1 MNSILPLAPLREI
14 LRNMKFNANLFSTIF
29 DISSNPISLFWM
41 KTCFHASKSHFCIF
55 SSMKPN
61 KRDNH
66 GDGYDFDGPGNV
78 LAHAFYPGTG
88 RGGDAHFDVDENW
101 LVEETES
108 ERYGTS
114 LFNVALH
121 EFGHSLGLG
130 HSSVH
135 GAVMFPWYGYR
146 GTDELPED
154 DRLAIQQVYGPRDN
168 EARWGPNTDSRP
180 YTKRTTTTV
189 ATTTTTRRHFFTRKK
204 TTSDRRHN
212 RINEH
217 DKSPSNPRYRP
228 SEAPVTHNPS
238 VSTTHRHRHSSER
251 DRGAARPKS
260 DEPDTCKTSYDAVT
274 MIRGELFIFKGR
286 YMWRI
291 GENGLHPGSPHLI
304 RSMWHDLPDNLHHI
318 DSVYENKR
326 RQIVF
331 FVGEFEWLKEA
342 ARRSSGLSHVELYA
356 LTVLCN

>member
-1 MNSILPLAPLREI
+1 MNVEI
-14 LRNMKFNANLFSTIF
+14 YIEKHVFT
-29 DISSNPISLFWM
+29 PQISLL
-41 KTCFHASKSHFCIF
+41 KQHH
-55 SSMKPN
+55 
-61 KRDNH
+61 RDNH

-88 RGGDAHFDVDENW
+88 RGGDAHFDVEENW
-101 LVEETES
+101 LLDETES

-114 LFNVALH
+114 LFNVAVH

-154 DRLAIQQVYGPRDN
+154 DRIAIQQVYGARDGKQ
-168 EARWGPNTDSRP
+168 WGLQTDRRQ
-180 YTKRTTTTV
+180 YTKQ
-189 ATTTTTRRHFFTRKK
+189 TTTTTTTSTTTPRYYQPRKK
-204 TTSDRRHN
+204 TTADRRHN
-212 RINEH
+212 RINGH
-217 DKSPSNPRYRP
+217 DKTPSNPRYRP

-238 VSTTHRHRHSSER
+238 VSTTHRHRHQP
-251 DRGAARPKS
+251 DQRP
-260 DEPDTCKTSYDAVT
+260 DAPDTCKTSYDAVT

-291 GENGLHPGSPHLI
+291 GEKGLYPGCPHLI
-304 RSMWHDLPDNLHHI
+304 KSMWHELPHDLHHI

-331 FVGEFEWLKEA
+331 FVGKSIMML
-342 ARRSSGLSHVELYA
+342 VD
-356 LTVLCN
+356 